1 MVRVGSS
8 ENGVYFVNI
17 VFNKCQEMKIIRYN
31 LVILVLALFA
41 ALVAPKVKAD
51 SATELEYKVK
61 AAFLYN
67 FTKFVDWPD
76 EKIADANKPI
86 IIGIIDDNPSE
97 EVYEPLEKKSVK
109 GRQIQIKYFREIV
122 LPSDP
127 EEDDEERYHDT
138 IQSLKDCHV
147 LFICDPLSQKHT
159 NVIRVIRGANVLT
172 IGESSQFILKGG
184 IVNFVKRDQK
194 IRFEINLAT
203 AREANLKIRSGLLKL
218 AVRVIGKESEDDQ

>member
-1 MVRVGSS
+1 
-8 ENGVYFVNI
+8 
-17 VFNKCQEMKIIRYN
+17 MKIIRYN

-41 ALVAPKVKAD
+41 AFVVPEVEAD
-51 SATELEYKVK
+51 SAAKLEYKVK

-76 EKIADANKPI
+76 EKVADANKPI
-86 IIGIIDDNPSE
+86 IIGIVDDNPLE
-97 EVYEPLEKKSVK
+97 EVYEPLKKKSVK
-109 GRQIQIKYFREIV
+109 GRRIQIRYFRKIT

-127 EEDDEERYHDT
+127 EEDDEERYNDT
-138 IQSLKDCHV
+138 IQSLRNCHV
-147 LFICDPLSQKHT
+147 LFICGSLSQKHT
-159 NVIRVIRGANVLT
+159 NILRVVRGSSVLT

-203 AREANLKIRSGLLKL
+203 AREADL
-218 AVRVIGKESEDDQ
+218 